1 MALFGSLGKLFGLDT
16 PTGRGFVTGFA
27 EGVTREVKDDMK
39 SRKERIDRLADYKIK
54 RDEEERERYTK
65 ELRENLDKVKGIAG
79 KAGGINGAEYLI
91 RTYGIEEAVNKAG
104 QLETLGGFGV
114 TPEFATKDENQTTFD
129 DLARFVTAD
138 PTFTKLTA
146 RGTRA
151 DTGLLA
157 KIGLAPDIAV
167 EAQKQRDAAASSL
180 GLGIA
185 EAPELGAMPTASGFD
200 PSDFGMMADMKD
212 ESNRQVRLAIAAKE
226 AGDDAGY
233 KKHMAE
239 ASQMRNML
247 RMLDTKEVTEAG
259 SRANMSGIIS
269 RLEEISGVQG
279 DYVSDGRGGI
289 RFKANFEDTKDQ
301 RKVNVAGSNLN
312 ELYAQAIARGIPA
325 ATALRVLAEAEDSN
339 RLPIIVSDPD
349 GSFSFALG
357 DSPLIEGGLTNGTGP
372 YAPPPPS
379 TPPATKG
386 DTSTSSGATGSGSTS
401 TATPAGVQALVDQHN
416 ATNDPRTK
424 GRLKARIGRMFP
436 GPMPQSV
443 ESQLR

>member
-1 MALFGSLGKLFGLDT
+1 MALFGSLGKMLGLDT
-16 PTGRGFVTGFA
+16 PFGQGLVTGFA

-65 ELRENLDKVKGIAG
+65 ELRENLEKVKGIAG

-104 QLETLGGFGV
+104 QIETLSGFGV
-114 TPEFATKDENQTTFD
+114 TPEFATTDENQTTLD

-138 PTFTKLTA
+138 PVFTKLTA

-180 GLGIA
+180 GIGIA
-185 EAPELGAMPTASGFD
+185 EAPDLGAMPTASGFD

-212 ESNRQVRLAIAAKE
+212 ESNRLVRLAISAKE
-226 AGDDAGY
+226 AGDDEAY
-233 KKHMAE
+233 TKHMAD
-239 ASQMRNML
+239 ATTMRNML
-247 RMLDTKEVTEAG
+247 RMLDTKDVTEAG
-259 SRANMSGIIS
+259 SRANMNGIIS
-269 RLEEISGVQG
+269 RIEAVSGVEG
-279 DYVSDGRGGI
+279 DMVPDGRNGV
-289 RFKANFEDTKDQ
+289 RFKAKFEDAADQ
-301 RKVNVAGSNLN
+301 IKVNKAGSNLN
-312 ELYAQAIARGIPA
+312 ELYTQAIARGIPA
-325 ATALRVLAEAEDSN
+325 ATAMRIIIEAEGTN
-339 RLPIIVSDPD
+339 RLPEVKQNPD

-357 DSPLIEGGLTNGTGP
+357 NSKLIDGGLTNGTGP
-372 YAPPPPS
+372 YAPPPPA
-379 TPPATKG
+379 TPPPQAQQNQQNQ
-386 DTSTSSGATGSGSTS
+386 STQQQSGATS
-401 TATPAGVQALVDQHN
+401 AGAQALVDQHN
-416 ATNDPRTK
+416 ATRDPRTK
-424 GRLKARIGRMFP
+424 GRIRARIGRMFDP
-436 GPMPQSV
+436 NPIPPNI

>member
-1 MALFGSLGKLFGLDT
+1 MALFGSLGKMLGLDT
-16 PTGRGFVTGFA
+16 PFGQGLVTGFS

-65 ELRENLDKVKGIAG
+65 ELRENLEKVRGIAG

-104 QLETLGGFGV
+104 QIETLSGFGV
-114 TPEFATKDENQTTFD
+114 TPEFATTDENQTTFD

-138 PTFTKLTA
+138 PVFTKLTA

-180 GLGIA
+180 GIGIA

-226 AGDDAGY
+226 AGDDEGY
-233 KKHMAE
+233 KRHMAE
-239 ASQMRNML
+239 ASMMRNML
-247 RMLDTKEVTEAG
+247 RTLDTKDLTEAG
-259 SRANMSGIIS
+259 SRAFTRTIIGHI
-269 RLEEISGVQG
+269 EAVSGVNG
-279 DYVSDGRGGI
+279 DHVPDGLGGF
-289 RFKANFEDTKDQ
+289 RFKAKFEDAADQ
-301 RKVNVAGSNLN
+301 GKVNVAGTAMN
-312 ELYAQAIARGIPA
+312 EIYAEAIRRGIPS
-325 ATALRVLAEAEDSN
+325 ATAMRVIYESANKNL
-339 RLPIIVSDPD
+339 LPQIVDD
-349 GSFSFALG
+349 GQGGVSIVTGTNALVENG
-357 DSPLIEGGLTNGTGP
+357 FLGGTGAF
-372 YAPPPPS
+372 APPPPA
-379 TPPATKG
+379 TPPATTG
-386 DTSTSSGATGSGSTS
+386 GAGTGSGATGGGSAT
-401 TATPAGVQALVDQHN
+401 TAIPTRVQNLIDDHN
-416 ATNDPRTK
+416 KTTDPRTK
-424 GRLKARIGRMFP
+424 GSIKARIGRILGGSIP
-436 GPMPQSV
+436 PNV
-443 ESQLR
+443 ANQLR